1 MAHIRLSP
9 QFSHKA
15 ARTGVCYV
23 SGSGARHSNPLDKTS
38 PLEPV
43 VDLDTWISQE
53 GNLEISMDTA
63 RQIADVIGWIS
74 PEEYDTLEADV
85 ASLTAEVE
93 SLEESLES
101 KATALSALAGELTE
115 AVQREADRKAS
126 YAPAAKKPA
135 AKKAAPAKKAP
146 GTRKAAS

>member
-1 MAHIRLSP
+1 MAHIRLAP
-9 QFSHKA
+9 QFSVKA

-23 SGSGARHSNPLDKTS
+23 SGSGARHSNPLDPTS
-38 PLEPV
+38 PQEPV
-43 VDLDTWISQE
+43 VDLDTWINQE
-53 GNLEISMDTA
+53 GNLEISLDTA
-63 RQIADVIGWIS
+63 REIADVIGWIS

-115 AVQREADRKAS
+115 AVQREMDRKT
-126 YAPAAKKPA
+126 PPAKK
-135 AKKAAPAKKAP
+135 APAKKAAAP
-146 GTRKAAS
+146 ARKAAR